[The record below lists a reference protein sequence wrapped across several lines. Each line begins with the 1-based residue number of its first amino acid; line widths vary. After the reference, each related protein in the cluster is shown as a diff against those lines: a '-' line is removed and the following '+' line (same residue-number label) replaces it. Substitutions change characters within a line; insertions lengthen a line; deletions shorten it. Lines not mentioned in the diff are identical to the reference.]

1 MNDKILKKKEVEGN
15 LLSPLPVVLVGVQV
29 NKKPNYLVI
38 GYICPFD
45 FGRYIFLSMYKKR
58 YSNIGIHEN
67 MTFSVNIPTEGLLPE
82 TDICGSKSGRDFDKT
97 SLFNTFY
104 GELQTAPMIR
114 ECPVNIECRVA
125 EILDYDHNEGI
136 IGEVIKSYADP
147 QYLTDDKLDWRR
159 IHPLIWA
166 TGGDFNYYQ
175 LGERIISKEV
185 DND

>member
-1 MNDKILKKKEVEGN
+1 MNDNNLKKIKIGGN

-45 FGRYIFLSMYKKR
+45 FGKYIFLSMYKKR

-67 MTFSVNIPTEGLLPE
+67 MTFSVNIPTEDLLPE
-82 TDICGSKSGRDFDKT
+82 TDICGSKSGRDFDKS

-104 GELQTAPMIR
+104 GELHTAPMIS
-114 ECPVNIECRVA
+114 ECPVNIECKVA
-125 EILDYDHNEGI
+125 EVLDYDPNEGI

-147 QYLTDDKLDWRR
+147 QYLTDGKLDWRK
-159 IHPLIWA
+159 IHPLIWV

-175 LGERIISKEV
+175 LGERIISKQV
-185 DND
+185 DKD